1 MTFRT
6 LKLAI
11 VAASLA
17 TASLAALPA
26 AAQTPDGP
34 KPEAIDVVTLPGLG
48 SATIL
53 SYKVRFVSADPAT
66 RNVVLETPAG
76 KRWAV
81 VAPPLVG
88 DLRAFRNG
96 QSLLIRKLPG
106 VVTAIAK
113 AGKEQPAVINEVV
126 VNDGLPGLPEGFGL
140 REVTIVAPVVATDPA
155 AGTVSFP
162 GPDGYLRTLKA
173 ANGKVLSDLQTLQQG
188 TNAKFTFVE
197 GLAINALQ

>member
-6 LKLAI
+6 LKLAV

-17 TASLAALPA
+17 SASAFTVLPA
-26 AAQTPDGP
+26 AAQDVP
-34 KPEAIDVVTLPGLG
+34 KPEAVDVVTLPGLG

-53 SYKVRFVSADPAT
+53 SWKVRFVSANQAT
-66 RNVVLETPAG
+66 RTVVLETPAG

-88 DLRAFRNG
+88 DLSAFRNG

-113 AGKEQPAVINEVV
+113 PAKNEPAEVLNEVV

-162 GPDGYLRTLKA
+162 GPDGYLRVLRA
-173 ANGKVLSDLQTLQQG
+173 ANATVLSALPTLQQG
-188 TNAKFTFVE
+188 TNAKFTYVE
-197 GLAINALQ
+197 GLAINAQ

>member
-6 LKLAI
+6 LRLAI

-17 TASLAALPA
+17 TASVFTALPA
-26 AAQTPDGP
+26 AAQDVP

-53 SYKVRFVSADPAT
+53 SWKVRFVSANPAT
-66 RNVVLETPAG
+66 RTVVLETPAG

-88 DLRAFRNG
+88 DLSAFRNG

-113 AGKEQPAVINEVV
+113 PAKNEPAEVLNEVV

-162 GPDGYLRTLKA
+162 GPDGYLRVLRA
-173 ANGKVLSDLQTLQQG
+173 ANATVLSALPTLQQG
-188 TNAKFTFVE
+188 TNAKFTYVE
-197 GLAINALQ
+197 GLAINAQ

>member
-6 LKLAI
+6 LTLAV

-17 TASLAALPA
+17 SASAFTVLPA
-26 AAQTPDGP
+26 AAQDVP
-34 KPEAIDVVTLPGLG
+34 KPEAVDVVTLPGLG

-53 SYKVRFVSADPAT
+53 SWKVRFVSANPAT
-66 RNVVLETPAG
+66 RTVVLETPAG

-88 DLRAFRNG
+88 DLSAFRNG

-113 AGKEQPAVINEVV
+113 PAKNEPAEVLNEVV

-162 GPDGYLRTLKA
+162 GPDGHLRVLRA
-173 ANGKVLSDLQTLQQG
+173 ANATVLSALPTLQPG
-188 TNAKFTFVE
+188 TNAKFTYVE
-197 GLAINALQ
+197 GLAINAQ

>member
-17 TASLAALPA
+17 TASVFTALPA
-26 AAQTPDGP
+26 AAQDVP

-53 SYKVRFVSADPAT
+53 SWKVRFVSANPAT
-66 RNVVLETPAG
+66 RTVVLETPAG

-88 DLRAFRNG
+88 DLSAFRNG

-113 AGKEQPAVINEVV
+113 PAKNEPAEVLNEVV

-162 GPDGYLRTLKA
+162 GPDGYLRVLRA
-173 ANGKVLSDLQTLQQG
+173 ANATVLSALPTLQLG
-188 TNAKFTFVE
+188 TNAKFTYVE
-197 GLAINALQ
+197 GLAINAQ

>member
-6 LKLAI
+6 LKLAV

-17 TASLAALPA
+17 SASVFTVLPA
-26 AAQTPDGP
+26 AAQDVP
-34 KPEAIDVVTLPGLG
+34 KPEAVDVMTLPGLG

-53 SYKVRFVSADPAT
+53 SWKVRFVSANPAT
-66 RNVVLETPAG
+66 RTVVLETPAG

-88 DLRAFRNG
+88 DLSAFRNG

-113 AGKEQPAVINEVV
+113 PAKNEPAEVLNEVV

-162 GPDGYLRTLKA
+162 GPDGYLRVLRA
-173 ANGKVLSDLQTLQQG
+173 ANATVLSALPTLQQG
-188 TNAKFTFVE
+188 TNAKFTYVE
-197 GLAINALQ
+197 GLAINAQ

>member
-6 LKLAI
+6 LKLAV

-17 TASLAALPA
+17 SASAFTVLPA
-26 AAQTPDGP
+26 AAQDVP
-34 KPEAIDVVTLPGLG
+34 KPEAVDVVTLPGLG

-53 SYKVRFVSADPAT
+53 SWKVRFVSANPAT
-66 RNVVLETPAG
+66 RTVVLETPAG

-88 DLRAFRNG
+88 DLSAFRNG

-113 AGKEQPAVINEVV
+113 PAKNEPAEVLNEVV

-162 GPDGYLRTLKA
+162 GPDGYLRVLRA
-173 ANGKVLSDLQTLQQG
+173 ANATVLSALPTLQQG
-188 TNAKFTFVE
+188 ANAKFTYVE
-197 GLAINALQ
+197 GLAINAQ

>member
-17 TASLAALPA
+17 TASVFTALPA
-26 AAQTPDGP
+26 AAQEVP

-53 SYKVRFVSADPAT
+53 SWKVRFVSANPAT
-66 RNVVLETPAG
+66 RTVVLETPAG
-76 KRWAV
+76 NRWAV

-88 DLRAFRNG
+88 DLSAFRNG

-113 AGKEQPAVINEVV
+113 PAKNEPAEVLNEVV

-162 GPDGYLRTLKA
+162 GPDGYLRVLRA
-173 ANGKVLSDLQTLQQG
+173 ANATVLSALPTLQQG
-188 TNAKFTFVE
+188 TNAKFTYVE
-197 GLAINALQ
+197 GLAINAQ